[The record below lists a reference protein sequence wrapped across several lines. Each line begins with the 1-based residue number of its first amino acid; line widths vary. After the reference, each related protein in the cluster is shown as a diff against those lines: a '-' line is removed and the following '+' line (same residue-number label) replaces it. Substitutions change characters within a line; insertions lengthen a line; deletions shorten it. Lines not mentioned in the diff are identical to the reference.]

1 MNGNFLNEEE
11 ISKSI
16 KKLELEINDEK
27 LNFDDINTLLSAL
40 NVSYK
45 TNNKT
50 RLDELLFNLNTK
62 LTTIILYLVLFLHI
76 FLYDIKPPISNIF
89 FITLIYFKSFVSI
102 FIFSFWITPFIGVT
116 LFIFFMEF
124 KFDIYAVIYDKKA
137 LKNIIQTGNLYV
149 IFILLSS
156 QIVNISFRLEYSKG
170 SPLTWRHIVFV

>member
-62 LTTIILYLVLFLHI
+62 LTTISSIHDDNVEVLRKNLDTYITTREKVANMFD
-76 FLYDIKPPISNIF
+76 DI
-89 FITLIYFKSFVSI
+89 V
-102 FIFSFWITPFIGVT
+102 
-116 LFIFFMEF
+116 
-124 KFDIYAVIYDKKA
+124 
-137 LKNIIQTGNLYV
+137 
-149 IFILLSS
+149 
-156 QIVNISFRLEYSKG
+156 
-170 SPLTWRHIVFV
+170 

>member
-62 LTTIILYLVLFLHI
+62 L
-76 FLYDIKPPISNIF
+76 
-89 FITLIYFKSFVSI
+89 
-102 FIFSFWITPFIGVT
+102 
-116 LFIFFMEF
+116 M
-124 KFDIYAVIYDKKA
+124 
-137 LKNIIQTGNLYV
+137 
-149 IFILLSS
+149 
-156 QIVNISFRLEYSKG
+156 
-170 SPLTWRHIVFV
+170 

>member
-40 NVSYK
+40 KVSYK

-62 LTTIILYLVLFLHI
+62 LTTISSIHDDNVEVLRKNLDTYITIREKVANMFD
-76 FLYDIKPPISNIF
+76 DI
-89 FITLIYFKSFVSI
+89 V
-102 FIFSFWITPFIGVT
+102 
-116 LFIFFMEF
+116 
-124 KFDIYAVIYDKKA
+124 
-137 LKNIIQTGNLYV
+137 
-149 IFILLSS
+149 
-156 QIVNISFRLEYSKG
+156 
-170 SPLTWRHIVFV
+170 

>member
-50 RLDELLFNLNTK
+50 KLDELLFNLNTK
-62 LTTIILYLVLFLHI
+62 LTTISSIHDDNVEVLRKNLDTYITTREKVANMFD
-76 FLYDIKPPISNIF
+76 DI
-89 FITLIYFKSFVSI
+89 V
-102 FIFSFWITPFIGVT
+102 
-116 LFIFFMEF
+116 
-124 KFDIYAVIYDKKA
+124 
-137 LKNIIQTGNLYV
+137 
-149 IFILLSS
+149 
-156 QIVNISFRLEYSKG
+156 
-170 SPLTWRHIVFV
+170 

>member
-62 LTTIILYLVLFLHI
+62 LTTISSIHDDNVEVLRKNLDTYITIREKVANMFD
-76 FLYDIKPPISNIF
+76 DI
-89 FITLIYFKSFVSI
+89 V
-102 FIFSFWITPFIGVT
+102 
-116 LFIFFMEF
+116 
-124 KFDIYAVIYDKKA
+124 
-137 LKNIIQTGNLYV
+137 
-149 IFILLSS
+149 
-156 QIVNISFRLEYSKG
+156 
-170 SPLTWRHIVFV
+170 

>member
-50 RLDELLFNLNTK
+50 KLDEISFSLNTK
-62 LTTIILYLVLFLHI
+62 LTTISSIHDDNVEVLRKNLDTYITIREKVANMFD
-76 FLYDIKPPISNIF
+76 DI
-89 FITLIYFKSFVSI
+89 V
-102 FIFSFWITPFIGVT
+102 
-116 LFIFFMEF
+116 
-124 KFDIYAVIYDKKA
+124 
-137 LKNIIQTGNLYV
+137 
-149 IFILLSS
+149 
-156 QIVNISFRLEYSKG
+156 
-170 SPLTWRHIVFV
+170 

>member
-50 RLDELLFNLNTK
+50 KLDELLFNLNTK
-62 LTTIILYLVLFLHI
+62 LTTISSIHDDNVEVLRKNLDTYITIREKVANMFD
-76 FLYDIKPPISNIF
+76 DI
-89 FITLIYFKSFVSI
+89 V
-102 FIFSFWITPFIGVT
+102 
-116 LFIFFMEF
+116 
-124 KFDIYAVIYDKKA
+124 
-137 LKNIIQTGNLYV
+137 
-149 IFILLSS
+149 
-156 QIVNISFRLEYSKG
+156 
-170 SPLTWRHIVFV
+170 

>member
-11 ISKSI
+11 VAKSI

-62 LTTIILYLVLFLHI
+62 LTTISSIHDDNVEVLRKNLDTYITTREKVANMFD
-76 FLYDIKPPISNIF
+76 DI
-89 FITLIYFKSFVSI
+89 V
-102 FIFSFWITPFIGVT
+102 
-116 LFIFFMEF
+116 
-124 KFDIYAVIYDKKA
+124 
-137 LKNIIQTGNLYV
+137 
-149 IFILLSS
+149 
-156 QIVNISFRLEYSKG
+156 
-170 SPLTWRHIVFV
+170 